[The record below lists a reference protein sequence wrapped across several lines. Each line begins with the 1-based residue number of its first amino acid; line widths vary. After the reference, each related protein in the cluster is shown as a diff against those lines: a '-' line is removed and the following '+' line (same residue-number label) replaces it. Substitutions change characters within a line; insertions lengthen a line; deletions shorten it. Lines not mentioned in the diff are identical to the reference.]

1 MSLKPQDSS
10 DQLRNELKTLADT
23 LEEVMKSSG
32 QASETEMAKLK
43 EKAENVVK
51 ASRDTLAQTSDKI
64 VEHTKEMAGK
74 ADSYV
79 HDKPWNGI
87 GMAAAAGLVL
97 GVLLSRR

>member
-1 MSLKPQDSS
+1 MQ
-10 DQLRNELKTLADT
+10 
-23 LEEVMKSSG
+23 SSG
-32 QASETEMAKLK
+32 DKTETEIAKLK
-43 EKAENVVK
+43 EKAENVIK
-51 ASRDTLAQTSDKI
+51 TSRETLAQTSDKI

-74 ADSYV
+74 ADTYV